1 MGVTNYAKNAAVAK
15 NLSINPVGYKTY
27 PPYVL
32 IFGDKSSTGLRLEK
46 QLERNGCRVSRTES
60 IADGLDIACQQLF
73 DLIVFNLDQQD
84 DDDDDSLAEAY
95 EKLTSDPKLTNT
107 PVVIITN
114 EEQVDSYVAGTKP
127 LSSVYY
133 LSNDNSS
140 ETNLLQIAT
149 HSQYMSHRYM

>member
-1 MGVTNYAKNAAVAK
+1 MGVNNYAKNAAITK
-15 NLSINPVGYKTY
+15 GLNISPIGYKTY

-46 QLERNGCRVSRTES
+46 QLERNGCRVSWTES
-60 IADGLDIACQQLF
+60 IADGLNIACQQLF

-84 DDDDDSLAEAY
+84 ADDRLAEAY
-95 EKLTSDPKLTNT
+95 ERLASDPKLTNT

-114 EEQVDSYVAGTKP
+114 QEPVNSQVAGTKP

-133 LSNDNSS
+133 LSRENSS

>member
-1 MGVTNYAKNAAVAK
+1 MGVTNYAKNTAMAK
-15 NLSINPVGYKTY
+15 GLSLSPLGYKTY

-32 IFGDKSSTGLRLEK
+32 IFGDKSSTGLKLEK

-60 IADGLDIACQQLF
+60 IADGLNIACQQLF

-84 DDDDDSLAEAY
+84 DDDSLAEAY
-95 EKLTSDPKLTNT
+95 EKLASDPKLTNT
-107 PVVIITN
+107 PVVIITSQ
-114 EEQVDSYVAGTKP
+114 EQVNSHVAGTKP

-133 LSNDNSS
+133 LSHENSS